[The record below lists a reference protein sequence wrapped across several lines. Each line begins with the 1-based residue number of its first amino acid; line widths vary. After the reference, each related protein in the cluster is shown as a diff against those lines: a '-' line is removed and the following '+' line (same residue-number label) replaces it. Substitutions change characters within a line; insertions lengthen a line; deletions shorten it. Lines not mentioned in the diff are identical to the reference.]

1 MGGAVDQVRIQ
12 TQIDIVRKTIKKWE
26 GVLNSPTGWEELYIQ
41 ARSNIEREERNLQ
54 ELKDKYPEYFI

>member
-1 MGGAVDQVRIQ
+1 MAGQVDQIRIQ
-12 TQIDIVRKTIKKWE
+12 TQIDIVRKTIKNWE
-26 GVLNSPTGWEELYIQ
+26 AVLHAPLCGEELYIQ